1 MHQASEC
8 VGAAGAV
15 GAVGA
20 AGAAGAVAGA
30 VGAVAGAAGAV
41 GLSLKGQWVSGPH
54 SEYFILL
61 PLVVVHK

>member
-8 VGAAGAV
+8 VGAVGAAGAV
-15 GAVGA
+15 GAV
-20 AGAAGAVAGA
+20 
-30 VGAVAGAAGAV
+30 GAAGAV

>member
-15 GAVGA
+15 GASGDVGA
-20 AGAAGAVAGA
+20 VGAAGA
-30 VGAVAGAAGAV
+30 VGAVGAA

>member
-1 MHQASEC
+1 MVREGQRRVAVHQASEC
-8 VGAAGAV
+8 VGAAGPV
-15 GAVGA
+15 
-20 AGAAGAVAGA
+20 
-30 VGAVAGAAGAV
+30 GAAGAV